1 MVGGNAARVYGF
13 DLELLDPLAAEHGP
27 LVSETAEPLTEI
39 PPQATSPAFARGAS
53 VRVW

>member
-13 DLELLDPLAAEHGP
+13 DLDLLDPIAAKAGP
-27 LVSETAEPLTEI
+27 TVRELAEPLEK
-39 PPQATSPAFARGAS
+39 PPADATSPVFARGAS